1 VAEKR
6 NLIGHKMFVCN
17 RYDLKYIFDIGKND
31 ILVILSAGLYHFLP
45 DCSGIQNAFWP
56 TSSMSTLGNFLLCFQ
71 ETQLH

>member
-1 VAEKR
+1 
-6 NLIGHKMFVCN
+6 MFVSN